1 MTLPSRHVSTGARAG
16 VGAGGLPTFGG
27 VGAGGFPGFGAGAGA
42 GAGGESAA
50 GHSWGLGSSWRVRR
64 KLSTPP
70 LWGWKIGG
78 GAVGFTVPGK
88 GGDTKGCLKEP
99 S

>member
-1 MTLPSRHVSTGARAG
+1 MTLPSCHVSTGARAG

-42 GAGGESAA
+42 GAGGEFAA

-64 KLSTPP
+64 EAEHPSSMGMED
-70 LWGWKIGG
+70 WGN
-78 GAVGFTVPGK
+78 AVGFTVPRK
-88 GGDTKGCLKEP
+88 GGDTRGHLNEP